1 MSLRTV
7 EYHKTMTGAS
17 RFTDRREAGQELG
30 DALQTLDTEIEIVLT
45 IPRGGLP
52 LGRAVADLLEVPLD
66 IVVAQKIGAPN
77 NPEYA
82 IGAVTNDGTVWRN
95 EGAITRTGA
104 DESYFETQR
113 EQVGENAQEKAERYR
128 DGSPPPNLEG
138 KTVAV
143 VDDGV
148 ATGSTMRA
156 ALQMLSDR
164 YPAGIVVGVPVG
176 PPDTIQE
183 LEALADDLVC
193 LETPS
198 HFMAVG
204 QYYDRFAQVTDEE
217 AMASLE

>member
-1 MSLRTV
+1 
-7 EYHKTMTGAS
+7 MTGSS

-30 DALQTLDTEIEIVLT
+30 DALQALDTEFEIVLT

-52 LGRAVADLLEVPLD
+52 LGRAVADVLAVPLD

-95 EGAITRTGA
+95 EAAINRTGA
-104 DESYFETQR
+104 DETYFETQR
-113 EQVGENAQEKAERYR
+113 ESEARNAQEKAERYR
-128 DGSPPPNLEG
+128 GGSQPPKLEG

-143 VDDGV
+143 VDDGM

-156 ALQMLSDR
+156 ALKMLSDR
-164 YPAGIVVGVPVG
+164 GPARIVVGVPVG
-176 PPDTIQE
+176 PLDTIQE
-183 LEALADDLVC
+183 LEALVDDLVC

-198 HFMAVG
+198 HFRAVG
-204 QYYDRFAQVTDEE
+204 QYYDRFDQVTDDE
-217 AMASLE
+217 AMAYLE